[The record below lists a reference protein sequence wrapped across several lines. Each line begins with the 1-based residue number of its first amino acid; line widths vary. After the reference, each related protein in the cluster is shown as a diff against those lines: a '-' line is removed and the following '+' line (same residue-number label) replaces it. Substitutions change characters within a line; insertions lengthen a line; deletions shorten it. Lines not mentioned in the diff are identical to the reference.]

1 MDFID
6 MLISQDTTI
15 IKAMEKLDETA
26 KKILLVESNGKL
38 VGTVTDG
45 DIRRWILKKGDL
57 NNSVVKVMKTNPI
70 TLHEFQS
77 DQAQSIMKQKKI
89 GAIPIVDKNNLIQSV
104 IFWNDVGK
112 DEKKQ
117 KVNIPVVI
125 MAGGKGTRLYPY
137 TKILPKP
144 LIPIGDIPII
154 ERIINNFAEFGS
166 NDFFLTVNHKKGM
179 IKSYFNELNRDY
191 NIQYVEEDKPLGT
204 GGSLSL
210 LVGIISETFFVS
222 NCDVLIEADYVD
234 ILDFHNKQKNKMT
247 IVASLRE
254 TVIPYGVIELG
265 DNGAM
270 KKSVEKPTY
279 SHLINTGMYVIE
291 PDLLD
296 IIPKN
301 TFYDLPTLAEK
312 CINGGAKVGVYPVG
326 QKSWLDMGQLEE
338 MDNMLRQLGIKEA

>member
-1 MDFID
+1 MDFKD
-6 MLISQDTTI
+6 MIISEITTI
-15 IKAMEKLDETA
+15 INAMKKLDETA
-26 KKILLVESNGKL
+26 RKILFVENNKKL

-57 NNSVVKVMKTNPI
+57 KSSVESVMKTNPI
-70 TLHEFQS
+70 TLSES
-77 DQAQSIMKQKKI
+77 RCDQAKDIMKQKRI
-89 GAIPIVDKNNLIQSV
+89 EAIPVVDKDNQIKSV
-104 IFWNDVGK
+104 IFWNDIVK
-112 DEKKQ
+112 DEKRKE
-117 KVNIPVVI
+117 NTPVVI

-154 ERIINNFAEFGS
+154 ERIINNFVEFGS
-166 NDFFLTVNHKKGM
+166 KDFFLTVNHKKGM

-191 NIQYVEEDKPLGT
+191 NVQYVEEDEPLGT
-204 GGSLSL
+204 GGSLSML
-210 LVGIISETFFVS
+210 SGIISETFFVS
-222 NCDVLIEADYVD
+222 NCDILIDADYTDV
-234 ILDFHNKQKNKMT
+234 LDFHTKQENKMT

-265 DNGAM
+265 DNGSM
-270 KKSVEKPTY
+270 KKAVEKPTY

-291 PDLLD
+291 PELLD
-296 IIPKN
+296 IIPKK

-312 CINGGAKVGVYPVG
+312 CINNGKKVGVYPVG

-338 MDNMLRQLGIKEA
+338 MDNMLRHLGIKEA